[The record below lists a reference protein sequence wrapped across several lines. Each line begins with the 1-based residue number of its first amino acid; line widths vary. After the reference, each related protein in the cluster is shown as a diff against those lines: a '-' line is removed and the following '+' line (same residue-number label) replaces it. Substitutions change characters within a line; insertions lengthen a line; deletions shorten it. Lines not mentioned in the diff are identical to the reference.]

1 MPNLTLRHSGSVS
14 TDLLVRWLATEL
26 CMRSH
31 SVLEKVA
38 VWKRGSVRY
47 KLAVPPPN
55 WRAQSSLGLN
65 STTPFDVAYVETHKA
80 HCSLVIPFQFLRS
93 IAVTDG

>member
-1 MPNLTLRHSGSVS
+1 VS
-14 TDLLVRWLATEL
+14 TDLLVRWLVASH
-26 CMRSH
+26 RSGH
-31 SVLEKVA
+31 AQSLGFGKVA

-47 KLAVPPPN
+47 KLAVPLPN

-65 STTPFDVAYVETHKA
+65 STTPFDVACVETLKA